1 MKEINKLFKTNIFS
15 TSRDKKNSLF
25 KKILN
30 KLTFHHYQNSKEY
43 KKLLDFFGYNKK
55 KIRNISEIP
64 FLPARLFKEFE
75 LKSISKNKIVKT
87 LISSGTSGSAP
98 SKIFLDKDNANKQT
112 KVLEKIMTTVLGKR
126 RLPMLIVGQNPKI
139 ADRSVFN
146 AQIAA
151 IYGFS
156 IFGRDYTYLLNR
168 ENKIDYKALN
178 IFLKKYKNDKFF
190 IFGFTSMVYEHL
202 IKKLSKSSVKF
213 DFRNGILIHGG
224 GWKKMESLKVN
235 NKIFK
240 KELFN
245 KIKLKNIFNYY
256 GLVEQTGSIFI
267 ECKCGYFITSAF
279 SEILIRDNNF
289 NILKNGQK
297 GLIQLFSLLPT
308 SYPGHS
314 ILTEDI
320 GEIIDESSCNCKFN
334 GKRFLVHGRV
344 EEAETRGCSDV

>member
-1 MKEINKLFKTNIFS
+1 
-15 TSRDKKNSLF
+15 
-25 KKILN
+25 
-30 KLTFHHYQNSKEY
+30 
-43 KKLLDFFGYNKK
+43 
-55 KIRNISEIP
+55 
-64 FLPARLFKEFE
+64 
-75 LKSISKNKIVKT
+75 
-87 LISSGTSGSAP
+87 
-98 SKIFLDKDNANKQT
+98 
-112 KVLEKIMTTVLGKR
+112 
-126 RLPMLIVGQNPKI
+126 
-139 ADRSVFN
+139 
-146 AQIAA
+146 
-151 IYGFS
+151 
-156 IFGRDYTYLLNR
+156 
-168 ENKIDYKALN
+168 
-178 IFLKKYKNDKFF
+178 
-190 IFGFTSMVYEHL
+190 
-202 IKKLSKSSVKF
+202 
-213 DFRNGILIHGG
+213 
-224 GWKKMESLKVN
+224 MESLKVN